1 MFAIMPVRG
10 EVTQLS
16 HVGEWDTEDYEV
28 SLSACIFAC
37 LSLCLC
43 LLLGL
48 YLSVSLL
55 SLHNPVVGC
64 TSLRAEPPPARRLRL
79 VRVAAWDWFRVYS
92 LLRCLSLASS
102 ASAYV
107 FPFARWRICVY
118 LFPFARWR
126 ICVYVSF
133 LYRYV
138 YNFCICSC
146 CDAWPSTLCVMM
158 SGVMRLARR
167 HQCDAARAHAL
178 RCHKSPP

>member
-1 MFAIMPVRG
+1 VFAIMPVRG

-28 SLSACIFAC
+28 SLSACIFAL

-92 LLRCLSLASS
+92 LLRCLSLSFFRVGLLVS
-102 ASAYV
+102 ICYLAYMCV
-107 FPFARWRICVY
+107 RII
-118 LFPFARWR
+118 F
-126 ICVYVSF
+126 I
-133 LYRYV
+133 
-138 YNFCICSC
+138 
-146 CDAWPSTLCVMM
+146 
-158 SGVMRLARR
+158 
-167 HQCDAARAHAL
+167 
-178 RCHKSPP
+178 